1 MISLHR
7 LSLFYAVLLFSLSF
21 GIVEAEE
28 VSSRV
33 PKIAAIEVEFDSFQP
48 VSDEYVSGFIQ
59 LREGMELDTAL
70 LDQSIRALYGSGYFE
85 NVKIDVEEASGGA
98 VILRVLLDPK
108 YTIGQIIFEGN
119 EGLSD
124 RRLSD
129 KSELETRISLDEFEV
144 KEAADRL
151 VEYYV
156 EKGYADAEVDYRIER
171 DRATGYA
178 TVVFDIEEAGKVR
191 ITKIEFEGNTAFKDD
206 RLRKVLKT
214 KKNNWLS
221 WITGDG
227 KFDEVKFKED
237 LNLLQIFYSNNGY
250 LDVDID
256 DSAVAIDFIGKK
268 KIRISI
274 PVFEGQQY
282 FVGKMSVENAT
293 IFTED
298 ELLSF
303 LTLQPGDVF
312 SPEAVD
318 AAASSVGE
326 YFTSRGYLETRV
338 RAERVSNLE
347 TREIDLVF
355 RVRESSKFYVESIEV
370 EGNTKSKSKV
380 IMRELALRPGD
391 VFDMTKMEVSE
402 SRLNNTR
409 FFDEVRLN
417 PEMTNIPGRRDLGIT
432 VQEARTGSLSF
443 GAGFGSVES
452 IVVYA
457 EMRQGNFDI
466 LNWRNG
472 FQGDGQKF
480 RIRGSLGSS
489 SNQILIS
496 FEEPWLFEQRLA
508 FGVELFR
515 TESDYNSSDYDE
527 LRTGF
532 ELYLRRRLFELV
544 EARAS
549 YRLEEVEIIDVSRDN
564 SKPREDDGSTK
575 DDGVADV
582 FQAAEGSELV
592 SKGGLTFLRDTR
604 DSLLFTRKGNRT
616 TLSHEWAGLGGDVD
630 YFKFEGRTAQFI
642 PTFDLYEQ
650 SLSIIGRLGTI
661 IPYGESEITP
671 FYDRFYL
678 GGPDT
683 LRGYDHRDI
692 GPRDNDDPNES
703 VGGNSYGLLSLEYTF
718 RLAEPLGLAV
728 FYDAGF
734 INEEEN
740 DFDVSNYADNWGV
753 GARLLMLGSPLKL
766 DLGFPIT
773 TPKEVEGSSSQF
785 HFSFGTR
792 F

>member
-1 MISLHR
+1 MMFLHR
-7 LSLFYAVLLFSLSF
+7 LPLFFVLSF
-21 GIVEAEE
+21 AFLAGFSVQAQESVSRGAE
-28 VSSRV
+28 
-33 PKIAAIEVEFDSFQP
+33 IAAVELEFDSFQP
-48 VSDEYVSGFIQ
+48 VSDEYVTGFIQ

-70 LDQSIRALYGSGYFE
+70 IDQSIRALYGTGYFE
-85 NVKIDVEEASGGA
+85 NIKVDVEEAQGGK
-98 VILRVLLDPK
+98 VKIRFLLDPK
-108 YTIGQIIFEGN
+108 YTIGQILFEGN
-119 EGLSD
+119 QGLSD
-124 RRLSD
+124 RRLSN
-129 KSELETRISLDEFEV
+129 KAELETRTSLDEYEV

-151 VEYYV
+151 TEYYV
-156 EKGYADAEVDYRIER
+156 DKGYADAEVEYRIER
-171 DRATGYA
+171 DKSTGYA
-178 TVVFDIEEAGKVR
+178 TVTFVVVEQGKVQ

-206 RLRKVLKT
+206 KLRKVLKT
-214 KKNNWLS
+214 KKKNWLS
-221 WITGDG
+221 WVTGDG

-237 LNLLQIFYSNNGY
+237 LDLLRIFYSNKGF

-256 DSAVAIDFIGKK
+256 DSAVAIDFISKK

-274 PVFEGQQY
+274 PVFEGQRY

-293 IFTED
+293 IFTES
-298 ELLSF
+298 ELLSSVK
-303 LTLQPGDVF
+303 LKPGDVF

-318 AAASSVGE
+318 NAASSVSE

-338 RAERVSNLE
+338 RAERVSNME

-391 VFDMTKMEVSE
+391 VFDLTKMNVSE
-402 SRLNNTR
+402 SRLRNTQ
-409 FFDEVRLN
+409 FFDEIRLN

-432 VQEARTGSLSF
+432 VQEGRTGSLSF
-443 GAGFGSVES
+443 GAGFGSIES
-452 IVVYA
+452 VVVYA
-457 EMRQGNFDI
+457 EMRQGNFD
-466 LNWRNG
+466 LFNWRNG

-480 RIRGSLGSS
+480 RIRGSAGSS

-515 TESDYNSSDYDE
+515 TESEYNSSDYDE

-549 YRLEEVEIIDVSRDN
+549 YRLEEVEIMDVARDN
-564 SKPREDDGSTK
+564 SKPREGDGSTK

-582 FQAAEGSELV
+582 FQAAEGRELV
-592 SKGGLTFLRDTR
+592 SKAGLTFLRDTR
-604 DSLLFTRKGNRT
+604 DSLLFPRKGNRT
-616 TLSHEWAGLGGDVD
+616 TLANEWAGLGGDVD

-661 IPYGESEITP
+661 IPYGDSETTP

-703 VGGNSYGLLSLEYTF
+703 IGGNSYGMLSLEYTF

-740 DFDVSNYADNWGV
+740 DFDVSNYADNWGF
-753 GARLLMLGSPLKL
+753 GARILMLGSPLKL

-773 TPKEVEGSSSQF
+773 TPDEVDGSSSQF